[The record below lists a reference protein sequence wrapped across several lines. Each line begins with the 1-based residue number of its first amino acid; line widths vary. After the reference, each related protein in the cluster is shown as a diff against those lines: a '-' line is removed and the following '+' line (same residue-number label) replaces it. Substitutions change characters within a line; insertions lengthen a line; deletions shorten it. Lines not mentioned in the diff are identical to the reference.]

1 MKVAFMLCSITTVIF
16 CGILNYIREQV
27 GEDIYLQQQTSTGPN
42 IYTAYQQKIQWLR
55 IPWSF
60 LHVRQVE

>member
-16 CGILNYIREQV
+16 CGILNYIHEQV

-42 IYTAYQQKIQWLR
+42 IYTAYQQKIQ
-55 IPWSF
+55 
-60 LHVRQVE
+60 